1 MIKVTSK
8 VFSSQLIGSKI
19 RLTARLT
26 QTKWRRDPHLVIVIL
41 VGFGF
46 AKGGNEATGKTG

>member
-26 QTKWRRDPHLVIVIL
+26 QTKWRRDHLVIVIL